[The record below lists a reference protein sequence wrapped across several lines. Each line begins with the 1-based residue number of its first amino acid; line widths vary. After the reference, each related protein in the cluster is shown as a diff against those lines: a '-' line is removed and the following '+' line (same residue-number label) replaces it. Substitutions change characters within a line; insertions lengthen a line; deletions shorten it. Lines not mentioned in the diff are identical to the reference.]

1 MNNWKAIAAM
11 AENRVIG
18 KDGKLPW
25 NLPEELAWFKETT
38 LGHTI
43 VMGRK
48 TFESIGKRA
57 LPKRLN
63 IVISRTLQI
72 DDMPTGSVV
81 LPGLEA
87 LKAYPTQGHVFII
100 GGSEL
105 YKAALP
111 NCNELYLTHV
121 KQVVEGDAIFPPFE
135 SLFDEGILIKDTP
148 IFKIIRYTN
157 KSCIR
162 PEVL

>member
-63 IVISRTLQI
+63 IVISRTLEVK
-72 DDMPTGSVV
+72 DMPPGLVV
-81 LPGLEA
+81 LPGLEV

-111 NCNELYLTHV
+111 HCKELYLTHV
-121 KQVVEGDAIFPPFE
+121 NQFVEGDAVFPPFE
-135 SLFDEGILIKDTP
+135 SFFDEGILIKDTP
-148 IFKIIRYTN
+148 AFKIICYT
-157 KSCIR
+157 KK
-162 PEVL
+162 